1 MFWLYQRKS
10 KKSTFRLLPKLSLI
24 VRAGAG
30 VNTIDLE
37 SACQYGIFVANCP
50 GKNALAVAELTI
62 GHLINL
68 DRRISDNVQDLRL
81 HQWKKGVYSKA
92 KGLYGRSLAV
102 IGLGASGMA
111 VIERA
116 KSLGM
121 NIRSYSRSLTPEK
134 AESIGVQYCA
144 TPLDACR
151 GADALTVHVSY
162 NDQTKGIIGEMELMS
177 LQEGAYVINISR
189 GGIIDEESFYVV

>member
-1 MFWLYQRKS
+1 M
-10 KKSTFRLLPKLSLI
+10 
-24 VRAGAG
+24 G
-30 VNTIDLE
+30 
-37 SACQYGIFVANCP
+37 FVANCP

-116 KSLGM
+116 KAEHE
-121 NIRSYSRSLTPEK
+121 YSFL
-134 AESIGVQYCA
+134 
-144 TPLDACR
+144 
-151 GADALTVHVSY
+151 
-162 NDQTKGIIGEMELMS
+162 
-177 LQEGAYVINISR
+177 
-189 GGIIDEESFYVV
+189 